1 MSDEKATADELEFL
15 GDEAAAAG
23 QPQQA
28 LDLYARAR
36 RLHCDAMRLA
46 ISSESFD
53 MQTLAPTN
61 ASLKR
66 LNGKI
71 RTLVDELHPARTLT
85 ERIADLQTE
94 LDKRLADGRL
104 DLASHLSVQL
114 GAAHEES
121 GDNDEAESAYRYA
134 VVLARQV
141 DARDPELL
149 LHTFWSL
156 IDFLPPSEE
165 TLALAREMASNLIER
180 KEMYHPMRAADAAY
194 RLAIAELDFA
204 EIAPQQMD
212 SAIDGSTRQAIEMLD
227 GVCLHGKSQ
236 ELQRWTAAVLRAVGR
251 DADADIWRAA
261 ADQYEDWD
269 ITTEQVIPGHVHL
282 WDIRY

>member
-1 MSDEKATADELEFL
+1 MTEQPTADEYEFL

-23 QPQQA
+23 QPEQA
-28 LDLYARAR
+28 LDMYAEAR
-36 RLHCDAMRLA
+36 RRHCDALRLA

-53 MQTLAPTN
+53 MQALTPTN
-61 ASLKR
+61 AALKR
-66 LNGKI
+66 LNDKI
-71 RTLVDELHPARTLT
+71 CTLVDELHPPKTLT

-94 LDKRLADGRL
+94 MDEHLASGRL

-114 GAAHEES
+114 GAAHEEL

-165 TLALAREMASNLIER
+165 SVALAREMASNLIER

-204 EIAPQQMD
+204 ETAPQHLD
-212 SAIDGSTRQAIEMLD
+212 SAIDGSTRQAVEMLD
-227 GVCLHGKSQ
+227 GVCLHDKTQ
-236 ELQRWTAAVLRAVGR
+236 ELQRWAAAVLRAVGR
-251 DADADIWRAA
+251 DSDADTWRAA
-261 ADQYEDWD
+261 ADRYDDWEWFTD
-269 ITTEQVIPGHVHL
+269 QQIPGHVHL

>member
-1 MSDEKATADELEFL
+1 MKDEPATADELEFL
-15 GDEAAAAG
+15 GDEAFAAG
-23 QPQQA
+23 QLNQA
-28 LDLYARAR
+28 LEHYSEARQ
-36 RLHCDAMRLA
+36 LHGDALRLA
-46 ISSESFD
+46 LSSEFCDSQ
-53 MQTLAPTN
+53 MLAPIRS
-61 ASLKR
+61 AMKQ
-66 LNGKI
+66 LNQKI
-71 RTLVDELHPARTLT
+71 RPIVDELNPPLTLQ
-85 ERIADLQTE
+85 ERIAKLQTE
-94 LDKRLADGRL
+94 LDQRLAGGRL

-165 TLALAREMASNLIER
+165 SLALAQEMASNLIER

-194 RLAIAELDFA
+194 RLAIAELEFA
-204 EIAPQQMD
+204 EIAPHHMD
-212 SAIDGSTRQAIEMLD
+212 SAIDGSTRQALEMLD
-227 GVCLHGKSQ
+227 GVCLHSKSQ
-236 ELQRWTAAVLRAVGR
+236 ELQRWAAAVLRAVGR

>member
-1 MSDEKATADELEFL
+1 MNEQPTADEHEFL

-23 QPQQA
+23 QPEQA
-28 LDLYARAR
+28 LGLYARAR

-53 MQTLAPTN
+53 MQAHAPTN

-71 RTLVDELHPARTLT
+71 RTLADELHPPRTLA
-85 ERIADLQTE
+85 ERIADMRAEMDGHLTS
-94 LDKRLADGRL
+94 GRL

-114 GAAHEES
+114 GAAYEGI
-121 GDNDEAESAYRYA
+121 GDNDEAEAAYRYA

-165 TLALAREMASNLIER
+165 SVALAREMASNLLER

-204 EIAPQQMD
+204 EIAPHHMD
-212 SAIDGSTRQAIEMLD
+212 SALDGSTRQAVEMLD
-227 GVCLHGKSQ
+227 SVCLHDKSQ
-236 ELQRWTAAVLRAVGR
+236 ELQRWAAAVLRAVGR
-251 DADADIWRAA
+251 GADADAWRAA
-261 ADQYEDWD
+261 ADRYEDWEWFTD
-269 ITTEQVIPGHVHL
+269 QQIPGHVHL